1 MRGVLKILA
10 KDAAELIANPRM
22 LVLTLVIPPLI
33 LLLVGQLNKRPA
45 AVKVRI
51 SGLAECDALRGYQG
65 TRTIQADL
73 GAGFLPLNLT
83 PEQRQCLGSPDGTG
97 VLVSAIK
104 PGGTAAEA
112 TMQEGDL
119 LVAIDGSPIATPS
132 DVDTAI
138 GAARPGDDVALTV
151 IRQGAQQDLSA
162 KLGASEPP
170 ESAVFR
176 YLDALSHVTV
186 DCWPAAE
193 RDPFRSI
200 SSEGTDLL
208 LNIEEGRWALYTAE
222 TNPRRMGRVLDL
234 AQGIRLAHSTDIPVY
249 YKLSALGALPLRPA
263 LLYYPQSMDK
273 SLALLP
279 MTYSLIVCF
288 LAFILAA
295 PSLIRERELHT
306 LEVLLGAPGIN
317 GRTVLVG
324 KTLLPIGVSLFA
336 GIVMLVVVQAV
347 YGLYVK
353 ADVVLFLLFMVLPIL
368 SSTLLGLLVSAL
380 ARSQVQT
387 VMASAI
393 YFFCL
398 LLLSGFLFP
407 TEAGANAVQLVTRL
421 FGLTYLLDPANAWFF
436 GADPFRD
443 MHLMPLLIQCLVYA
457 ALAGFTWRSQLRKI

>member
-10 KDAAELIANPRM
+10 KDAAELLANPRM
-22 LVLTLVIPPLI
+22 LVLALAIPPLI

-51 SGLAECDALRGYQG
+51 SGLAECNALRGYQG

-73 GAGFLPLNLT
+73 GAGFLPLSLT
-83 PEQRQCLGSPDGTG
+83 PEQRQSLGSADGTG
-97 VLVSAIK
+97 VLVSTVK

-112 TMQEGDL
+112 TVQEGDL
-119 LVAIDGSPIATPS
+119 LVAVNGSPINGPD
-132 DVDTAI
+132 DVETVI
-138 GAARPGDDVALTV
+138 GGARPGDDVALTV
-151 IRQGAQQDLSA
+151 IRGGVPQNLTAR
-162 KLGASEPP
+162 LGASEPP

-193 RDPFRSI
+193 RDPYRSI

-222 TNPRRMGRVLDL
+222 TNPRRMERVLNL
-234 AQGIRLAHSTDIPVY
+234 AQGIRLAHSADIPVY
-249 YKLSALGALPLRPA
+249 YKLSVLGALPLRPA
-263 LLYYPQSMDK
+263 LLYYPESADS
-273 SLALLP
+273 SLALIP

-295 PSLIRERELHT
+295 PSLIRERELRT
-306 LEVLLGAPGIN
+306 LEILLSAPGID
-317 GRTVLVG
+317 GRTVLIG
-324 KTLLPIGVSLFA
+324 KTLLPIAVSLFT
-336 GIVMLVVVQAV
+336 GIVMLAVVQAV

-353 ADVVLFLLFMVLPIL
+353 SNVVLFLLFLILPIL

-407 TEAGANAVQLVTRL
+407 TEAGATGIQLVTRL
-421 FGLTYLLDPANAWFF
+421 FGLTYLIDPANAWFF

-443 MHLMPLLIQCLVYA
+443 LHWMPLAVQCLVYSGLA
-457 ALAGFTWRSQLRKI
+457 AITWRSQLKKI